1 MAAAAPKVKT
11 SNHAPYIDLV
21 RNAIIEIKD
30 RKGASRQAIG
40 AVLLRNT
47 TLGGSSKMIN
57 KNIKSALLKGVSD
70 GVLIQTSGT
79 GASGRFKVNNGAKA
93 PVKVSTPRTAKAAE
107 PAKIKKIATAVPK
120 KASEKSPKTAKQ
132 VNAVPKTTA
141 AKTSTAAKS
150 AKNAPAVKKS
160 STTAKATETP
170 KSAPKPKK
178 AAAKPAP
185 KKANK

>member
-1 MAAAAPKVKT
+1 MAVPARVKT

-57 KNIKSALLKGVSD
+57 KNIKNALVKGVAD

-132 VNAVPKTTA
+132 VKAVPKTTA
-141 AKTSTAAKS
+141 TATKS
-150 AKNAPAVKKS
+150 AKNAPAATKS

-178 AAAKPAP
+178 AATKAKPAP